1 MDDWKVA
8 VMAIVKVGPMDTSM
22 VVCLADLM
30 EACWVV
36 NWVASTVD
44 LMDARWVDLTAVWK
58 DASMA
63 AHSAVHWAACSA
75 ALKAAM

>member
-1 MDDWKVA
+1 MDEPLAADSA
-8 VMAIVKVGPMDTSM
+8 VRSAVHSAETR
-22 VVCLADLM
+22 VVCSADLM
-30 EACWVV
+30 DACWVV
-36 NWVASTVD
+36 HWVASTAVK
-44 LMDARWVDLTAVWK
+44 MDARWVDLTAVWK